1 MKTTLR
7 TFAALALLGFSLG
20 SLTACNTI
28 SGAGQ
33 DVKKAGEV
41 IEETAEDAKN

>member
-1 MKTTLR
+1 MNNFKRALVAIALVG
-7 TFAALALLGFSLG
+7 FAFGP
-20 SLTACNTI
+20 LTGCNTVE
-28 SGAGQ
+28 GAGK

>member
-7 TFAALALLGFSLG
+7 TLAALSLLGFSLA

-41 IEETAEDAKN
+41 IEDTGEDAKN

>member
-7 TFAALALLGFSLG
+7 NLAALSLLAFSMA

>member
-7 TFAALALLGFSLG
+7 TFSVLALLGFSLG
-20 SLTACNTI
+20 SLAACNTL
-28 SGAGQ
+28 SGVGQ
-33 DVKKAGEV
+33 DIEKAGEV

>member
-1 MKTTLR
+1 MTTTLR
-7 TFAALALLGFSLG
+7 KLAALSLLGLSLA

>member
-7 TFAALALLGFSLG
+7 TFAALALLGFALG